1 VPFDPDSDFLANSH
15 KLFNPVPLPPEAIL
29 TTAVMVSNPYF
40 PTTRDLPPSNIR
52 KALDG
57 LLNLIY
63 PDQCFVCATPI
74 ARRQDCG
81 ICDSCWEKAIELKIS
96 PPRCSSCGL
105 PFQSFQGTP
114 EYLCGNCTLQIPSF
128 SGARAFGYYTAE
140 LSRLIQAFK
149 FHGRRNLVGLL
160 TPLLAGTFFENWNRG
175 DFDLVVPV
183 PLHSKR
189 RRERGY
195 NQSELL
201 ARSLALQIALPCLP
215 CLVRT
220 RPTVPQV
227 GLSDARRKEN
237 VRKAFHCRDSGLI
250 SGKRILLI
258 DDVMTTGATVSS
270 AAQTLMDEDALRVSV
285 LTVARVEKW

>member
-1 VPFDPDSDFLANSH
+1 MI
-15 KLFNPVPLPPEAIL
+15 PE
-29 TTAVMVSNPYF
+29 PYY
-40 PTTRDLPPSNIR
+40 PTTRDLPPSSLR
-52 KALDG
+52 KLLDG
-57 LLNLIY
+57 LINLIY
-63 PDQCFVCATPI
+63 PDHCFICSTPI

-81 ICDSCWEKAIELKIS
+81 ICAGCWGKAIELKIR

-105 PFQSFQGTP
+105 PFQNLENTA
-114 EYLCGNCTLQIPSF
+114 EYLCGDCTLQLPAF
-128 SGARAFGYYTAE
+128 SGARAFGYYTGE

-160 TPLLAGTFFENWNRG
+160 TPLLVGTFFENWNRR

-189 RRERGY
+189 RRKRGY

-201 ARSLALQIALPCLP
+201 ARSLARQIALPCVP

-220 RPTVPQV
+220 RATIPQV
-227 GLSDARRKEN
+227 GLSDSQRKEN
-237 VRKAFHCRDSGLI
+237 VRKAFRCRHSGRI
-250 SGKRILLI
+250 SKQRILLI

-270 AAQTLMDEDALRVSV
+270 AAQALVEEGAQRVSV
-285 LTVARVEKW
+285 LTVARVGKW

>member
-1 VPFDPDSDFLANSH
+1 MVP
-15 KLFNPVPLPPEAIL
+15 K
-29 TTAVMVSNPYF
+29 PYY
-40 PTTRDLPPSNIR
+40 PTIRDLPPSNIR
-52 KALDG
+52 KILDG

-63 PDQCFVCATPI
+63 PDQCIVCAAPT

-81 ICDSCWEKAIELKIS
+81 ICDGCWGKAMELKIR

-105 PFQSFQGTP
+105 PFQSFQDAP
-114 EYLCGNCTLQIPSF
+114 EYLCGKCTLQMPSF

-140 LSRLIQAFK
+140 LSSLIQAFK

-160 TPLLAGTFFENWNRG
+160 APLLVGTYFENWSRD

-201 ARSLALQIALPCLP
+201 ARSLALQIALPCFP

-227 GLSDARRKEN
+227 GLSDARREEN
-237 VRKAFHCRDSGLI
+237 VRKAFHCRDSSRI

-270 AAQTLMDEDALRVSV
+270 AAQALLDEGALRVSV
-285 LTVARVEKW
+285 LTVARVGKW